1 MSGTDLQMDAA
12 PQAETTPGAASPAEA
27 AKPAAQGGH
36 RGGLLAIGVFKL
48 SKSIF
53 FFCVGIGALHLVHK
67 DLGNE
72 IMRLAQEL
80 RFVDPESRLVL
91 LLMKKADLIDAA
103 RLREIGLG
111 TFAYSALALVEGIG
125 LMLEKVW
132 AEYLTLGLT
141 IAFLPWELFEL
152 ARQPNL
158 FRLGLLLT
166 NLVVLAYL
174 VWFLRKKRKSQS

>member
-1 MSGTDLQMDAA
+1 MSGANL
-12 PQAETTPGAASPAEA
+12 ETEA
-27 AKPAAQGGH
+27 AEQTRMGATTVKSAPSDH
-36 RGGLLAIGVFKL
+36 RRGLLLIGLFKL

-53 FFCVGIGALHLVHK
+53 FFAVGIGAVHLMHR

-80 RFVDPESRLVL
+80 RFVDPESRMVL

-103 RLREIGLG
+103 KLREIGFG
-111 TFAYSALALVEGIG
+111 TFAYSALALTEGIG

-141 IAFLPWELFEL
+141 VAFLPWELFEL
-152 ARQPNL
+152 AREPNL

-166 NLVVLAYL
+166 NLLVLIYL
-174 VWFLRKKRKSQS
+174 LWLLKKKRVTQA

>member
-1 MSGTDLQMDAA
+1 MSGLDLQTETADKAEETEPATTVKAA
-12 PQAETTPGAASPAEA
+12 GHGS
-27 AKPAAQGGH
+27 H
-36 RGGLLAIGVFKL
+36 RGGLLAIGLFKL
-48 SKSIF
+48 SKSVF
-53 FFCVGIGALHLVHK
+53 FFGVGIGALHMVHK

-72 IMRLAQEL
+72 IMHLAQEL
-80 RFVDPESRLVL
+80 RFVDPESRIVL

-103 RLREIGLG
+103 RLREIEFG

-125 LMLEKVW
+125 LMRQKVW

-152 ARQPNL
+152 AREPNL

-166 NLVVLAYL
+166 NLLVLGYL
-174 VWFLRKKRKSQS
+174 LWFLRKKRDSQG